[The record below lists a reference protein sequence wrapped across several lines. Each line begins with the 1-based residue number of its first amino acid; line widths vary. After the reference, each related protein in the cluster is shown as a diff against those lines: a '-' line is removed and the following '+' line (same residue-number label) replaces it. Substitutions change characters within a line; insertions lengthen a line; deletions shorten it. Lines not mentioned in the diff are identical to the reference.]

1 MVTGVGLDPTS
12 VPSTF
17 FIASGMICVTGINLV
32 NRLAV
37 NSIKT
42 RWGVLA
48 SNYVVASMLGAA
60 MYLLNDLQQAS
71 TFTLMLGLVT
81 GLLYTGGMFLGI
93 TTIGR
98 RGASIAVSVSQLSV
112 LIPVSLSVA
121 VFGESLASRQIL
133 GVAIALVSLPLLAA
147 KVGGGLS
154 GGLDR
159 SVLLLLLAQLL
170 VQGVAQFSSK
180 ILVALGFGAEKDVFF
195 LAAYAAATLVTVPIA
210 FKHRGEVGGA
220 DPLYGGLVG
229 AFNIGGNLSTL
240 LALST
245 LPGAVVFPLVSS
257 GGLLLVMVLS
267 RLIFRERL
275 NRLNLLG
282 VVLTLLAV
290 VLINF

>member
-1 MVTGVGLDPTS
+1 
-12 VPSTF
+12 
-17 FIASGMICVTGINLV
+17 
-32 NRLAV
+32 
-37 NSIKT
+37 
-42 RWGVLA
+42 
-48 SNYVVASMLGAA
+48 
-60 MYLLNDLQQAS
+60 
-71 TFTLMLGLVT
+71 
-81 GLLYTGGMFLGI
+81 
-93 TTIGR
+93 
-98 RGASIAVSVSQLSV
+98 
-112 LIPVSLSVA
+112 
-121 VFGESLASRQIL
+121 
-133 GVAIALVSLPLLAA
+133 
-147 KVGGGLS
+147 
-154 GGLDR
+154 
-159 SVLLLLLAQLL
+159 
-170 VQGVAQFSSK
+170 
-180 ILVALGFGAEKDVFF
+180 
-195 LAAYAAATLVTVPIA
+195 VPIA